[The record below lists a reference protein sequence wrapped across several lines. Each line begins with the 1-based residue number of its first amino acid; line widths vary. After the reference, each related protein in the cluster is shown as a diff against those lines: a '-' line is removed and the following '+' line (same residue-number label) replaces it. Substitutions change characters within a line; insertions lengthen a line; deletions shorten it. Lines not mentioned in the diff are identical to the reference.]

1 MKHSIKIR
9 QKKTGFT
16 LIELVMVI
24 VILGIL
30 AAVALP
36 KFVDL
41 SQDAKT
47 ARAKALAGSISSGSL
62 ANYAKIKADPAG
74 TTWPADFKIFRA
86 GQGTVSLDEDV
97 TRIME
102 GWSDSGDPRGE
113 LSLED
118 PGACDND
125 HASVPVLDIKTGQ
138 TLALA
143 EVYCAN

>member
-1 MKHSIKIR
+1 MKHSIKNH
-9 QKKTGFT
+9 QKKMGFT

-41 SQDAKT
+41 SQEAKT
-47 ARAKALAGSISSGSL
+47 ARAKAVAGSISSASA
-62 ANYAKIKADPAG
+62 ANFAKVKADPLG

-86 GQGTVSLDEDV
+86 GQGTRDLDQDVSS
-97 TRIME
+97 IME
-102 GWSDSGDPRGE
+102 GWSESGDPRGE

-118 PGACDND
+118 PGACNNE
-125 HASVPVLDIKTGQ
+125 HASIPVLDIKTGQ
-138 TLALA
+138 ALALA
-143 EVYCAN
+143 EVYCSN